1 MVLASYASYQRRI
14 IPLLARRARRV
25 IAPSEFSRSELVE
38 GLGVDPER
46 ISVVPN
52 GVDGRFSPDADPEP
66 VRRHL
71 GLERPYVL
79 VVGTRIARKNV
90 AVLAVADRRL
100 RELGIEL
107 VSAGSSRAYMRA
119 GEAPPLRTLDYVDDS
134 QLPGLYAGA
143 LALAMPSLYEGFGLP
158 VLEAMASGVPVV
170 ASDRTALPETC
181 GDAGLLVEPDDP
193 RRWPMRWSRPPP
205 ASRHAG
211 GRCPP
216 ASSAPRSSAGTG
228 ARD

>member
-1 MVLASYASYQRRI
+1 M
-14 IPLLARRARRV
+14 
-25 IAPSEFSRSELVE
+25 
-38 GLGVDPER
+38 
-46 ISVVPN
+46 
-52 GVDGRFSPDADPEP
+52 
-66 VRRHL
+66 RRHL

-119 GEAPPLRTLDYVDDS
+119 GEAPLLRTLDYVDDS

-193 RRWPMRWSRPPP
+193 ALADALVEAATSEPTRRRLVPAGLERAAEFSWDRSARLTDAAIAQVLAEDAPLQLRSPLGIRPGRAPVWRSR
-205 ASRHAG
+205 
-211 GRCPP
+211 
-216 ASSAPRSSAGTG
+216 
-228 ARD
+228 